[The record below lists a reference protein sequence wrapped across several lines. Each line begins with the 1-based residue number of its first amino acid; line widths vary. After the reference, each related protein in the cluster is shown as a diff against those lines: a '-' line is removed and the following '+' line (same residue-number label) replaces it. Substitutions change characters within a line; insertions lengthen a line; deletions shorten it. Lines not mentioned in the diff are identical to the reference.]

1 MMKRG
6 ILLLSLLVIVSAC
19 GYKPTSVYTKN
30 VLGNRIYVKVE
41 TSLEDPENSVLIRD
55 AVNEAVIYEFDA
67 KIAKEESATSKLF
80 VKLEEVNFQ
89 PIEYDEN
96 GYVIAYKTNVT
107 LLTTYHDRR
116 QKVKSLKTHGDYDFN
131 IASNSVISD
140 TKRFTAIKEAS
151 QKAIDAFISRISV
164 EGVNHDHQ

>member
-1 MMKRG
+1 MW
-6 ILLLSLLVIVSAC
+6 LLPLVFLLVAC

-30 VLGNRIYVKVE
+30 VLGEDIYVKVE

-55 AVNEAVIYEFDA
+55 AINEAVVYKFNA
-67 KIAKEESATSKLF
+67 KIANKNEASAKLYI
-80 VKLEEVNFQ
+80 KLEHVDFQ
-89 PIEYDEN
+89 PIEYDKN

-107 LLTTYHDRR
+107 LLTRYHD
-116 QKVKSLKTHGDYDFN
+116 KSKNTKDIRTYGDFDFN
-131 IASNSVISD
+131 IASNSIISD
-140 TKRFTAIKEAS
+140 TKRFNAIKEAS